1 VSGES
6 VQRWSSE
13 TDGVLRK
20 AGWQPGRAVATETW
34 EWILRE
40 RGSFVVHEAARR
52 FLAEFGGL
60 VSYGWPADSRVTQSA
75 IRFDPLTA
83 EWDEGTF
90 ARLSEKAGTPLCPVG
105 RADNG
110 NSYLGMGENGVLYL
124 AREDVEPLG
133 DSADQGLDLL
143 VRSQATM
150 AGLWAPR
157 TPVGPSPFW
166 DRVATADAGDD
177 AGRRWPEETDR
188 VLRAAGWRPGRS
200 VPTATWESVLHLHG
214 EFEMHEAARRFLA
227 EFGGVGIPFREPWDS
242 MPWGEFR
249 LDPLLALWD
258 DEIFDDLSEQAGTY
272 LYPVGMVDR
281 RNQYLGIAEDGAV
294 YVGMDSVALLAPTPD
309 EAVQRLTRRIR

>member
-1 VSGES
+1 
-6 VQRWSSE
+6 
-13 TDGVLRK
+13 
-20 AGWQPGRAVATETW
+20 VATDTW

-40 RGSFVVHEAARR
+40 RGSFVFHEAGRR
-52 FLAEFGGL
+52 FVAEFGGL
-60 VSYGWPADSRVTQSA
+60 VSYGRPADSRGTQA

-83 EWDEGTF
+83 EWDEDTF
-90 ARLSEKAGTPLCPVG
+90 VGLSEKAGTPLCPVG

-110 NSYLGMGENGVLYL
+110 NGYLGMAENGVLYL

-143 VRSQATM
+143 VRSQATA
-150 AGLWAPR
+150 AGLWVPE
-157 TPVGPSPFW
+157 TPLGASAFW
-166 DRVATADAGDD
+166 DRVGTADAGDD
-177 AGRRWPEETDR
+177 AGRRWAEETDR
-188 VLRAAGWRPGRS
+188 VLRAAGWSPGRS

-227 EFGGVGIPFREPWDS
+227 EFGGVGIPFREPGDS

-272 LYPVGMVDR
+272 LYPIGMIDR

-309 EAVQRLTRRIR
+309 EAVRRLTRRVR